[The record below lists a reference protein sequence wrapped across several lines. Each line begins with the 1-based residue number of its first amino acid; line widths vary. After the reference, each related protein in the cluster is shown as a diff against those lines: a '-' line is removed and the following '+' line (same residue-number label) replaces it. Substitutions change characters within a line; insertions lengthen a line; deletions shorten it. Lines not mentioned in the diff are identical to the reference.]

1 MKIRH
6 YIIIAIFLAFNVL
19 VVMSLNFSGKKDEK
33 KEKSTELFVPTLSAT
48 KIVNA
53 PETFNIS
60 GNGTVSSFNAVDLA
74 CEVQGKLNKGAYDL
88 KPGIKFKKGDLLYKI
103 NNADALYTLRSR
115 KSSFLNIVA
124 NLLPDIKND
133 FSSEYDKWS
142 DFINDIKLNDP
153 LPQMPAWKTNKEK
166 IFISSRNVLTDY
178 FSIKALEEQLNKY
191 MVYAPFSGV
200 ITDVYATDFSV
211 VNPGTKIMRVV
222 ETNNFEIAVPIPS
235 DQLKGV
241 NVNSE
246 VAIFTS
252 TGEHKGGGKVVR
264 ISEVINKTTQSVYVY
279 VKPIAFDNQEFTEG
293 EYVRVDILEKAEHVG
308 FRLPLTAVVNHQI
321 YLYNAKD
328 STLTPREISVLNT
341 NQKGVFIADLPENS
355 VVITQEVLNFTDTS
369 KFKVLIK

>member
-1 MKIRH
+1 
-6 YIIIAIFLAFNVL
+6 
-19 VVMSLNFSGKKDEK
+19 MSLNFDGKKDEK
-33 KEKSTELFVPTLSAT
+33 KDKSTELFVPTLSAT

-235 DQLKGV
+235 DQLKDV

-246 VAIFTS
+246 VAIFNS
-252 TGEHKGGGKVVR
+252 TGEQKGGGKVVR
-264 ISEVINKTTQSVYVY
+264 ISEVINKSTQSVYVY
-279 VKPIAFDNQEFTEG
+279 VKPIAFDNKEFTEG

-308 FRLPLTAVVNHQI
+308 VRLPLTAVVNHKI
-321 YLYNAKD
+321 YLFNAKD
-328 STLTPREISVLNT
+328 STLVPREISVLNT